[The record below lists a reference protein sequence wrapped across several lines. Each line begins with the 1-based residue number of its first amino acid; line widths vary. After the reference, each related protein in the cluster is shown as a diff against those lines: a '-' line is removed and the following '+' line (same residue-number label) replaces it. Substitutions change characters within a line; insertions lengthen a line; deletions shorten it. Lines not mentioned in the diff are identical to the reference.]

1 MSDNPFIGDPDFP
14 TKYRKNV
21 TQRIA
26 FGYIPSPEDPLVL
39 VPDPEVSPYIKEA
52 FDFIDDG
59 GPFRHA
65 AQWLTEKCGRSIS
78 HQGIKRI
85 WQQRRGDPKTNAR
98 AKEMQKQAKKRKPK
112 TAADRKKAEIKTK
125 LSQAKRLQTIQQ
137 KKLDNWLEKDE
148 WEAQYKAD
156 KEGRSV
162 DDVRAEMQAAKEAE
176 KPVEASPEPAPA
188 PTPPPAKPKSGGLPD
203 DVDIV
208 FKPNP
213 GPQTEFLA
221 APEREVL
228 YGGSAGGG
236 KMLRY
241 QALILTP
248 FGWRKLE
255 DLSVG
260 STICSVDGST
270 TKIIGY
276 YPQPVK
282 PFYRIT
288 FADGAEIE
296 CCEDHLWLLHTAG
309 RGRKIKGNRV
319 FGPESRKLWTTADIF
334 THYQKENSRVL
345 GTPIT
350 EPVVFTVSG
359 QKKGPHKFVK
369 RDLDPYV
376 LGVLLGDGCITS
388 RASITIT
395 SEDEECIE
403 RVEDAL
409 GTTLAWYQKPD
420 SNAKQ
425 YKVPPR
431 FVREHLEDLGLSGT
445 RSSTKFIPRI
455 YKLAPEQ
462 DRWSLLQGL
471 MDTDGCA
478 EADGDATYC
487 SISEALADDVRELA
501 RSLGCWVSK
510 RSKDAFYLNADGEKV
525 FCHTAYE
532 LRIKC
537 PTPEKL
543 FHLSRKKDRVRGKT
557 YQSMA
562 NWIVDIEE
570 IEPSDGACIAVD
582 HPSRLFITDHYVVT
596 HNSYAM
602 LADPMRYFDNKNF
615 AGILF
620 RRTNDE
626 LRELIWKSQEIY
638 PRAFPGAKWQ
648 EKKSQWVFPSGARLW
663 LTYLERDEDVL
674 RYQGQAFSWIGF
686 DELTQYP
693 TPFAFDYM
701 RSRLRSTDPDLSL
714 SVRATTNPGGP
725 GHGWVKRM
733 FIDPAPA
740 NTAFPAK
747 NIETGEDMVYPDS
760 HEKAGQPLFYR
771 RFIPASLYDNPYLTN
786 DGAYEANLLAMPEMQ
801 RRQLLEG
808 DWAIADGAAFPEFR
822 PNTHV
827 IEPFE
832 IPDTWRR
839 FRSCDYGYSS
849 FSAVHWFAI
858 DPAYET
864 LVVYREL
871 YVSKHTG
878 KDLAK
883 AVLEQERGERIDYG
897 VLDSSCWHQRGQI
910 GPSIAEEMIA
920 MGCRWRPSDRTNG
933 ARVNGK
939 NRFHEVLK
947 VDEETGRPGI
957 VFFNT
962 CRQIIADLPVIPAD
976 PKGGDD
982 INPKYASDHAYDSV
996 RYGIMSRPRAFSP
1009 FDDGRGVPKQR
1020 WRPAVPA
1027 FGY

>member
-14 TKYRKNV
+14 TKERKNV

-26 FGYIPSPEDPLVL
+26 FGYIPSLEDPLVL
-39 VPDPEVSPYIKEA
+39 IPDPDLSPYIKEA

-59 GPFRHA
+59 GPFRTA

-78 HQGIKRI
+78 HQGVKRI
-85 WQQRRGDPKTNAR
+85 WQERRGDPKTNPR
-98 AKEMQKQAKKRKPK
+98 AKSMQKQAKSRKPK
-112 TAADRKKAEIKTK
+112 TSAERKKAEIKTK
-125 LSQAKRLQTIQQ
+125 LSQAKRLQTINQ

-156 KEGRSV
+156 KEDRPIE
-162 DDVRAEMQAAKEAE
+162 DIRDEMIAAKEADE
-176 KPVEASPEPAPA
+176 PSPEPVAP
-188 PTPPPAKPKSGGLPD
+188 PKPDKQPAKASPSLPD
-203 DVDIV
+203 DLDVV
-208 FKPNP
+208 FRPNP

-228 YGGSAGGG
+228 FGGSAGGG
-236 KMLRY
+236 K
-241 QALILTP
+241 
-248 FGWRKLE
+248 
-255 DLSVG
+255 
-260 STICSVDGST
+260 
-270 TKIIGY
+270 
-276 YPQPVK
+276 
-282 PFYRIT
+282 
-288 FADGAEIE
+288 
-296 CCEDHLWLLHTAG
+296 
-309 RGRKIKGNRV
+309 
-319 FGPESRKLWTTADIF
+319 
-334 THYQKENSRVL
+334 
-345 GTPIT
+345 
-350 EPVVFTVSG
+350 
-359 QKKGPHKFVK
+359 
-369 RDLDPYV
+369 
-376 LGVLLGDGCITS
+376 
-388 RASITIT
+388 
-395 SEDEECIE
+395 
-403 RVEDAL
+403 
-409 GTTLAWYQKPD
+409 
-420 SNAKQ
+420 
-425 YKVPPR
+425 
-431 FVREHLEDLGLSGT
+431 
-445 RSSTKFIPRI
+445 
-455 YKLAPEQ
+455 
-462 DRWSLLQGL
+462 
-471 MDTDGCA
+471 
-478 EADGDATYC
+478 
-487 SISEALADDVRELA
+487 
-501 RSLGCWVSK
+501 
-510 RSKDAFYLNADGEKV
+510 
-525 FCHTAYE
+525 
-532 LRIKC
+532 
-537 PTPEKL
+537 
-543 FHLSRKKDRVRGKT
+543 
-557 YQSMA
+557 
-562 NWIVDIEE
+562 
-570 IEPSDGACIAVD
+570 
-582 HPSRLFITDHYVVT
+582 
-596 HNSYAM
+596 SYAM

-686 DELTQYP
+686 DEITQYP

-701 RSRLRSTDPDLSL
+701 RSRLRSTDPSLPL

-733 FIDPAPA
+733 FIDPSPP

-747 NIETGEDMVYPDS
+747 DINTGENLIYPPT

-771 RFIPASLYDNPYLTN
+771 RFIPASLYDNPYLSN
-786 DGAYEANLLAMPEMQ
+786 DGAYEANLLALPEMQ

-822 PNTHV
+822 PHSHV
-827 IEPFE
+827 VEPFE

-849 FSAVHWFAI
+849 YSAVHWFAI

-897 VLDSSCWHQRGQI
+897 VLDSSCWHQRGQV

-933 ARVNGK
+933 ARINGK

-947 VDEETGRPGI
+947 IDEETGTPGI
-957 VFFNT
+957 VFFNN

-976 PKGGDD
+976 PRGGED

>member
-14 TKYRKNV
+14 TKERKNV

-39 VPDPEVSPYIKEA
+39 IPDPDLSPYIKEA

-59 GPFRHA
+59 GPFRTA

-85 WQQRRGDPKTNAR
+85 WEDRRGDPKTNPR
-98 AKEMQKQAKKRKPK
+98 AKAMQKQAKARKPK
-112 TAADRKKAEIKTK
+112 TPADRKKAEIKTK
-125 LSQAKRLQTIQQ
+125 LSQAKRLQTIRQ
-137 KKLDNWLEKDE
+137 KQLDNWLEKDE
-148 WEAQYKAD
+148 WEAQYKAE
-156 KEGRSV
+156 KEGRPIE
-162 DDVRAEMQAAKEAE
+162 DIRDEMITAKEADE
-176 KPVEASPEPAPA
+176 TPPEPVAPPKPTKQPATASP
-188 PTPPPAKPKSGGLPD
+188 SLPD
-203 DVDIV
+203 DLDVV
-208 FKPNP
+208 FRPNP

-236 KMLRY
+236 KMLLY

-248 FGWRKLE
+248 FGWRKME
-255 DLSVG
+255 DLKVG

-282 PFYRIT
+282 PFYRLT
-288 FADGAEIE
+288 FADGAVVD

-309 RGRKIKGNRV
+309 TGRKIKGNRV
-319 FGPESRKLWTTADIF
+319 FGPEARKIWTTHDIY
-334 THYQKENSRVL
+334 THYQKENSRLL
-345 GTPIT
+345 GTPIAD
-350 EPVVFTVSG
+350 PVVFTVSG
-359 QKKGPHKFVK
+359 QKKGPKRFIK
-369 RDLDPYV
+369 RDLDPYT
-376 LGVLLGDGCITS
+376 LGVLLGDGCISTKNV
-388 RASITIT
+388 TIT
-395 SEDEECIE
+395 SMDGECVS
-403 RVEDAL
+403 RVEAAL
-409 GTTLAWYQKPD
+409 GESFGYHQKLD
-420 SNAKQ
+420 SKAAS
-425 YKVPPR
+425 YRVPAR
-431 FVREHLEDLGLSGT
+431 LVWDHLDDLGLAGT
-445 RSSTKFIPRI
+445 TSKNKFIPRI
-455 YKLAPEQ
+455 YKLASEEE
-462 DRWSLLQGL
+462 RWSLLQGL

-478 EADGDATYC
+478 EKDGDATFC
-487 SISEALADDVRELA
+487 SISETLADDVRELA

-510 RSKDAFYLNADGEKV
+510 RSKEAFYLDDAGDRV
-525 FCHTAYE
+525 FCNTAYE

-537 PTPEKL
+537 RTPEKL
-543 FHLSRKKDRVRGKT
+543 FHIFRKKERVRGKQ

-562 NWIVDIEE
+562 NWIVSIEA

-582 HPSRLFITDHYVVT
+582 HPSRLFITDEYVVT

-602 LADPMRYFDNKNF
+602 LADPMRYFDNKNY

-686 DELTQYP
+686 DEITQYP

-701 RSRLRSTDPDLSL
+701 RSRLRSTDPSLPLSI
-714 SVRATTNPGGP
+714 RATTNPGGP

-733 FIDPAPA
+733 FIDPSPP

-747 NIETGEDMVYPDS
+747 DINTGEDLIYPPT

-771 RFIPASLYDNPYLTN
+771 RFIPASLYDNPYLSN
-786 DGAYEANLLAMPEMQ
+786 DGAYEANLLALPEMQ

-822 PNTHV
+822 PNVHV
-827 IEPFE
+827 VEPFD

-883 AVLEQERGERIDYG
+883 AVLAEERGERIDYG
-897 VLDSSCWHQRGQI
+897 VLDSSCWHQRGQV

-933 ARVNGK
+933 ARINGK

-947 VDEETGRPGI
+947 VDEGTGRPGI
-957 VFFNT
+957 MFFNN

-976 PKGGDD
+976 PRGGED

-1009 FDDGRGVPKQR
+1009 FDDGHGVPKQK